1 MKKQYFVL
9 DFAHSLHG
17 RVNRIHIS
25 YKALAYAGGAFLT
38 VALVLC
44 GMLSSYLW
52 MSRKVSN
59 YDRLSTDFAH
69 LRTQYV
75 ELQKQAN
82 QHQQQIASLETL
94 ASEVSAAYGINQPAT
109 SQENGI
115 PFHAGSATDLR
126 ESIEQYNFLQSAS
139 FSGIYHHYAYRWQ
152 AHNEPS
158 LWPVVGILRSS
169 FGGRSDPFSGEGAF
183 HTGVD
188 LQTPIGTPVH
198 VSGDGVVVSAGWS
211 GNYGKLVVVDHGNRL
226 DTYYAHLSQLMVI
239 PGEEV
244 RRGEIIALSGSS
256 GHATGPHLHYEVRLS
271 GTPVNP
277 YRYLGKA
284 PNAQGYSI
292 APSTHN
298 NLGL

>member
-1 MKKQYFVL
+1 MKKEYFVL

-17 RVNRIHIS
+17 RVKRIHIS
-25 YKALAYAGGAFLT
+25 YRSLACAGGAFLA
-38 VALVLC
+38 VALMLC
-44 GMLSSYLW
+44 GMLSGYLW

-59 YDRLSTDFAH
+59 YDRLSADFAH
-69 LRTQYV
+69 LQTQYV

-94 ASEVSAAYGINQPAT
+94 ASEVSAAYGINQPAST
-109 SQENGI
+109 AQENGI
-115 PFHAGSATDLR
+115 PLHADAAPDLR

-188 LQTPIGTPVH
+188 LQTPSGTPVR
-198 VSGDGVVVSAGWS
+198 VSGDGVVVSAGWGGS
-211 GNYGKLVVVDHGNRL
+211 YGKLVVVDHGNRL

-244 RRGEIIALSGSS
+244 RRGEVIALSGSS
-256 GHATGPHLHYEVRLS
+256 GHATGPHLHYEVRLN
-271 GTPVNP
+271 GTAVNP

-284 PNAQGYSI
+284 PNAQMVSVNH
-292 APSTHN
+292 SD
-298 NLGL
+298 LGL